1 MEMVDC
7 LGRTGLWEEQ
17 EERTMGAG
25 IVYTYVCM
33 KLGKNKWCKTGIIN
47 CKCLHTNVL

>member
-1 MEMVDC
+1 MEMEEC

-17 EERTMGAG
+17 EESMGAG

-47 CKCLHTNVL
+47 SKCLHANIL